1 MNHKT
6 IGIFILIWLT
16 FQCSVAY
23 AIDTDE
29 NEIVLGANDI
39 PNITRIYSHEEL
51 EACIKLNLIK
61 MECED
66 NIFNVKELMCMP
78 NIEEL
83 YVEEGVHLDDY
94 RKIQDFQN
102 LRILSLPNQNI
113 LDISFV
119 AHLTNLEEIDFSHN
133 LIQDI
138 DPLKQLEHLQI
149 IDLSYNNISDISALK
164 NEIELTEL
172 SLDFNKNISDLQA
185 ISFLNNV
192 C

>member
-164 NEIELTEL
+164 NEIELT
-172 SLDFNKNISDLQA
+172 
-185 ISFLNNV
+185 
-192 C
+192 